1 MQELI
6 SIFKLTPMERKCLY
20 DSEGVEDVLPPN
32 MVLWHID
39 YFDLKALEKQQ
50 VPEGHSELPFFPEIG
65 N

>member
-6 SIFKLTPMERKCLY
+6 SIFKLTSMERKHLY
-20 DSEGVEDVLPPN
+20 NSEGVEDMPPPN
-32 MVLWHID
+32 MLLWHID
-39 YFDLKALEKQQ
+39 YFDLKAFEKQQ